1 MILMLYLGGT
11 DSILARVSIV
21 NEYGYLIYDTYVAPT
36 EKVTDYRT
44 AISGI
49 RSDDLKD
56 APSFKE
62 VQAKVNNYT

>member
-1 MILMLYLGGT
+1 MIPMLYLGGT